1 MTMKKILILG
11 VSMLCMTFT
20 YAQWGKKIKGNG
32 NIITE
37 NRNTGPY
44 DAIFI
49 SGSFDVE
56 LVDGKEGE
64 LTLKGEENLLEYIV
78 TEIRDGKLVV
88 KVEKGI
94 NLSPSSW
101 KKGIFITIPVESVDA
116 VTLSGS
122 GDIVGKKTITTDN
135 FKTDIS
141 GSGDISLSVSAISV
155 KASISG
161 SGDITLAGKTEDF
174 EVRVSG
180 SGDVNAYELSAKN
193 VTANVSGSADI
204 EVTATETIQARVSGS
219 GDISYRGNPK
229 KIDTKTSGSG
239 DITKG

>member
-1 MTMKKILILG
+1 MKKILVLG
-11 VSMLCMTFT
+11 VSLMCTTFT

-37 NRNTGPY
+37 NRNTGSY
-44 DAIFI
+44 EAIYI
-49 SGSFDVE
+49 AGSFDVE

-78 TEIRDGKLVV
+78 TEIKDGKLVI
-88 KVEKGI
+88 KVEKGV

-101 KKGIFITIPVESVDA
+101 KQGIFITVPVESVDA

-122 GDIVGKKTITTDN
+122 GDIVGKKTIETDN

-141 GSGDISLSVSAISV
+141 GSGDISLSVKANSV
-155 KASISG
+155 KATISG
-161 SGDITLAGKTEDF
+161 SGDITLNGKTTDF

-180 SGDVNAYELSAKN
+180 SGDVNAYDLSALN

-204 EVTATETIQARVSGS
+204 EVTATEMIQARVSGS

-229 KIDTKTSGSG
+229 KIDTKSSGSG
-239 DITKG
+239 DITKD

>member
-1 MTMKKILILG
+1 MTMKKILALG
-11 VSMLCMTFT
+11 VSLMCMTFT

-37 NRNTGPY
+37 NRNTGSY
-44 DAIFI
+44 EAIYI
-49 SGSFDVE
+49 AGSFDVE

-78 TEIRDGKLVV
+78 TEIKDGKLVI
-88 KVEKGI
+88 KVEKGV

-101 KKGIFITIPVESVDA
+101 KQGIFITVPVESVDA

-122 GDIVGKKTITTDN
+122 GDIVGKKTIETDN

-141 GSGDISLSVSAISV
+141 GSGDISLSVKANSV
-155 KASISG
+155 KATISG
-161 SGDITLAGKTEDF
+161 SGDITLNGKTTDF

-180 SGDVNAYELSAKN
+180 SGDVNAYDLSALN

-204 EVTATETIQARVSGS
+204 EVTATEMIQARVSGS

-229 KIDTKTSGSG
+229 KIDTKSSGSG
-239 DITKG
+239 DITKD